1 MTTRSKTKET
11 TAPTTNSKGK
21 DKHAP
26 LEQKRRYVRLEIFSP
41 VSYYSIVTD
50 EAQRARRH
58 PAKKAGLLLNLSGGG
73 VLISTTD
80 NVLSNEFVLL
90 TFEIKGFDALTS
102 VLGRVKRVEEC
113 EDGERLVGVEF
124 LTPEQ
129 VDDPV
134 LATSLSRLSDNPLGF
149 SDSLRRLISR
159 FVFQRQVETEPKS
172 K

>member
-1 MTTRSKTKET
+1 MSTKSKTKNTASTATGSNT
-11 TAPTTNSKGK
+11 TGRNT
-21 DKHAP
+21 P

-41 VSYYSIVTD
+41 VSFFSIICD
-50 EAQRARRH
+50 EPQRVRRH

-80 NVLSNEFVLL
+80 NVLSGEFVLL
-90 TFEIKGFDALTS
+90 TFDIKGFDALTS

-113 EDGERLVGVEF
+113 EDGERLVGIEF

-129 VDDPV
+129 VDDPI

-159 FVFQRQVETEPKS
+159 FVFQRQVESEPKS
-172 K
+172 R